1 MRRCDRTHKRGGGCI
16 VYFREDLNVLPRE
29 DLRDR
34 NLEATWVEVI
44 QKSQRVLIGTV
55 YRAPDDNKFYEH
67 FEEFISRVWSK
78 RKNIIIMGDF
88 NSDLLHK
95 NKQTDLG
102 VQGKKLQR
110 ILSRHGLKNLIKA
123 PTRIDK
129 SLETLL
135 DLIITGDSSKIL
147 KAGTEELSISDHKI
161 IYCIVK
167 LHRERKSPQIRTV
180 KNYKNLKVD

>member
-1 MRRCDRTHKRGGGCI
+1 MIGFIYIYTHPYQWLGITESHLNEKNKDSEITISGYDMRRCDRTHKRGGGCI

-95 NKQTDLG
+95 NEQTDLG
-102 VQGKKLQR
+102 VQGKKITENIEQTWFE
-110 ILSRHGLKNLIKA
+110 KF
-123 PTRIDK
+123 DK
-129 SLETLL
+129 STN
-135 DLIITGDSSKIL
+135 
-147 KAGTEELSISDHKI
+147 
-161 IYCIVK
+161 
-167 LHRERKSPQIRTV
+167 
-180 KNYKNLKVD
+180 KN